1 MNEIILILSFVLS
14 FFLTIYGTP
23 VAKKV
28 AHQYKILD
36 YPDQK
41 LKQQEKP
48 IPYLGG
54 IIIYFAF
61 ISPVSLLFPFNKKL
75 LGILFAS
82 SILLIVGLFDDLKA
96 LTPTIK
102 FIFQI
107 IATFILIRSGIII
120 NLTFLNPWVNN
131 ILSFI
136 WIISM
141 INAINIIDIMDGL
154 VTSITALAALTI
166 FVISLYNQQFLISIL
181 SLSLAGSLFGF
192 LKFNWEP
199 AKIYLGD
206 SGSMFIGMVIGS
218 LTILGEYS
226 KFNDLAFIS
235 GFFILAIPIFDMI
248 YVMTLRL
255 LQKKSPFFGSRDHV
269 ALRLKKKFGL
279 SSSNTVCIFFLFQMV
294 LTGIVFLN
302 FFTTPK
308 ITIIS
313 TLSIIIIFVLT
324 GLWLGEENM
333 NTS

>member
-1 MNEIILILSFVLS
+1 MNEIILVLSFVLS
-14 FFLTIYGTP
+14 FLLVIYGTP
-23 VAKKV
+23 VAQKV

-36 YPDQK
+36 FPDHK
-41 LKQQEKP
+41 LKQQKEP
-48 IPYLGG
+48 VPYLGG

-96 LTPTIK
+96 LTPIIK
-102 FIFQI
+102 FLFQI

-120 NLTFLNPWVNN
+120 NLSFLHPWINY

-136 WIISM
+136 WIIVM

-154 VTSITALAALTI
+154 AASITALAALTL

-181 SLSLAGSLFGF
+181 SISLAAALLGF

-218 LTILGEYS
+218 LTILGDYS
-226 KFNDLAFIS
+226 KYNDLAFIS
-235 GFFILAIPIFDMI
+235 GFLLLSIPIFDTVF
-248 YVMTLRL
+248 VMFLRL
-255 LQKKSPFFGSRDHV
+255 LHKKSPFFGSNDHF
-269 ALRLKKKFGL
+269 ALRIQKKFQL
-279 SSSNTVCIFFLFQMV
+279 STSKTICIIFAIQLILILF
-294 LTGIVFLN
+294 VFLN
-302 FFTTPK
+302 FYTNPTM
-308 ITIIS
+308 TIIS
-313 TLSIIIIFVLT
+313 TIMVVFLFSVM
-324 GLWLGEENM
+324 GLWLAEVKME
-333 NTS
+333 

>member
-1 MNEIILILSFVLS
+1 MLS

-23 VAKKV
+23 VAQKV

-96 LTPTIK
+96 LTPIIK
-102 FIFQI
+102 LLFQI
-107 IATFILIRSGIII
+107 IATFILIRSGIMI
-120 NLTFLNPWVNN
+120 NLTFLNPWVNQ

-154 VTSITALAALTI
+154 ATSITALAAMTI

-181 SLSLAGSLFGF
+181 SISLAGALFGF

-218 LTILGEYS
+218 LTILGDYS
-226 KFNDLAFIS
+226 RYNDLAFIS
-235 GFFILAIPIFDMI
+235 GFLILAIPIFDMI
-248 YVMTLRL
+248 YVMILRVIH
-255 LQKKSPFFGSRDHV
+255 KRSPFIGSRDHF
-269 ALRLKKKFGL
+269 ALRLKKKL
-279 SSSNTVCIFFLFQMV
+279 KLTNSRTVCIIFAAQMV
-294 LTGIVFLN
+294 LAGMVIFN
-302 FFTTPK
+302 FFTT
-308 ITIIS
+308 IQMTIIS
-313 TLSIIIIFVLT
+313 TLSVVIIFTLA
-324 GLWLGEENM
+324 GFWLGDERM
-333 NTS
+333 NTR

>member
-1 MNEIILILSFVLS
+1 MNEIILILSFILS
-14 FFLTIYGTP
+14 FLLTIYGTP
-23 VAKKV
+23 VAQKV
-28 AHQYKILD
+28 AHKYNILD
-36 YPDQK
+36 YPDHK
-41 LKQQEKP
+41 LKQQKEP
-48 IPYLGG
+48 VPYLGG

-96 LTPTIK
+96 LTPVIK
-102 FIFQI
+102 FLFQI

-120 NLTFLNPWVNN
+120 NLSFFHPWINY

-141 INAINIIDIMDGL
+141 INALNIIDMMDGL
-154 VTSITALAALTI
+154 AASITALTALTL

-181 SLSLAGSLFGF
+181 SISLAASLLGF

-218 LTILGEYS
+218 LTILGDYS
-226 KFNDLAFIS
+226 KFNDLAFVS
-235 GFFILAIPIFDMI
+235 GFLLLSIPIFDTVFVMI
-248 YVMTLRL
+248 LRIL
-255 LQKKSPFFGSRDHV
+255 HKKSPFFGSNDHF
-269 ALRLKKKFGL
+269 ALRLQKKFRL
-279 SSSNTVCIFFLFQMV
+279 STSKTICIIFVMQLV
-294 LTGIVFLN
+294 LMMFVFIN
-302 FFTTPK
+302 FYTNPT

-313 TLSIIIIFVLT
+313 TIIVLFLFSLM
-324 GLWLGEENM
+324 GLWLAEVKM
-333 NTS
+333 D

>member
-1 MNEIILILSFVLS
+1 MNEIILVLSFMLS

-23 VAKKV
+23 VAQKV

-96 LTPTIK
+96 LTPIIK
-102 FIFQI
+102 LLFQI
-107 IATFILIRSGIII
+107 IATFILIRSGIMI
-120 NLTFLNPWVNN
+120 NLTFLNPWVNQ

-154 VTSITALAALTI
+154 ATSITALAAMTI

-181 SLSLAGSLFGF
+181 SISLAGALFGF

-218 LTILGEYS
+218 LTILGDYS
-226 KFNDLAFIS
+226 RYNDLAFIS
-235 GFFILAIPIFDMI
+235 GFLILAIPIFDMI
-248 YVMTLRL
+248 YVMILRVIH
-255 LQKKSPFFGSRDHV
+255 KRSPFIGSRDHF
-269 ALRLKKKFGL
+269 ALRLKKKL
-279 SSSNTVCIFFLFQMV
+279 KLTNSRTVCIIFAAQMV
-294 LTGIVFLN
+294 LAGMVIFN
-302 FFTTPK
+302 FFTT
-308 ITIIS
+308 IQMTIIS
-313 TLSIIIIFVLT
+313 TLSVVIIFTLA
-324 GLWLGEENM
+324 GFWLGDERM
-333 NTS
+333 NTR

>member
-1 MNEIILILSFVLS
+1 MNEIILILSFFLS
-14 FFLTIYGTP
+14 LFLTIYGTP
-23 VAKKV
+23 VAQKV
-28 AHQYKILD
+28 AHQYNIFDFPDNILKK
-36 YPDQK
+36 QK
-41 LKQQEKP
+41 QP
-48 IPYLGG
+48 VPYLGG

-96 LTPTIK
+96 LTPFIK
-102 FIFQI
+102 FLFQI

-120 NLTFLNPWVNN
+120 NLSFLQPWVNF

-154 VTSITALAALTI
+154 AASITALASLTL

-181 SLSLAGSLFGF
+181 SISLAASLLGF

-218 LTILGEYS
+218 LTILGDYS
-226 KFNDLAFIS
+226 KYNDLAFIS
-235 GFFILAIPIFDMI
+235 GFLLLSIPIFDMA
-248 YVMTLRL
+248 YVMILRL
-255 LQKKSPFFGSRDHV
+255 LHKKSPFFGSKDHF
-269 ALRLKKKFGL
+269 ALRLQKKFRL
-279 SSSNTVCIFFLFQMV
+279 STSKTICVIFIMQLILMSF
-294 LTGIVFLN
+294 VFLN
-302 FFTTPK
+302 FYTNPTV
-308 ITIIS
+308 TIVS
-313 TLSIIIIFVLT
+313 TIFIILLFSVL
-324 GLWLGEENM
+324 GLWLAEVKME
-333 NTS
+333 

>member
-1 MNEIILILSFVLS
+1 MNEIILILSFALS
-14 FFLTIYGTP
+14 FSLTIYGTP
-23 VAKKV
+23 VAQKV

-96 LTPTIK
+96 LTPLIK

-107 IATFILIRSGIII
+107 IATFILIRSGILI
-120 NLTFLNPWVNN
+120 NLTFLNPWLNH
-131 ILSFI
+131 ILSFL

-141 INAINIIDIMDGL
+141 INAMNIIDIMDGL
-154 VTSITALAALTI
+154 ATSISALAALTI

-181 SLSLAGSLFGF
+181 SVSLAGALFGF

-218 LTILGEYS
+218 LTILGDYS
-226 KFNDLAFIS
+226 KINDMAFIS
-235 GFFILAIPIFDMI
+235 GLLILAIPIFDMS
-248 YVMTLRL
+248 YVMILRMI
-255 LQKKSPFFGSRDHV
+255 QNKSPFFGSQDHF
-269 ALRLKKKFGL
+269 ALRLKKKLGL
-279 SSSNTVCIFFLFQMV
+279 STSKTVCIMFIIQLV
-294 LTGIVFLN
+294 LTGIVIVN
-302 FFTTPK
+302 FFSTPK
-308 ITIIS
+308 MTVFS
-313 TLSIIIIFVLT
+313 TFFIFILFILL
-324 GLWLGEENM
+324 GFWLGKERM
-333 NTS
+333 NTE